1 MVRTLTNKPHCMEIF
16 NYFDQLQGKELS
28 YNNILDISSSA
39 FLIGEFERPTVAIL
53 KHTNPC
59 GVASANDL
67 ETAWDLAFATDR
79 QAPFGGIIV
88 VNNTLDIGLAEK
100 ISEIFCEVIIAP
112 GFTDQAISLFE
123 KKKILGFL
131 FQNLDLDQKLFRK
144 LKLCRVAI

>member
-1 MVRTLTNKPHCMEIF
+1 M
-16 NYFDQLQGKELS
+16 
-28 YNNILDISSSA
+28 
-39 FLIGEFERPTVAIL
+39 
-53 KHTNPC
+53 

-123 KKKILGFL
+123 KKKNLRLLVSKSGFGPETLQEIKTVPGGYLMQDRDQRIIPKILKWSPNASL
-131 FQNLDLDQKLFRK
+131 
-144 LKLCRVAI
+144 LKLRCVQCFLVGELCVM